1 MGCELVADLS
11 ELVFNSLEVRASVFR
26 SLLVKLAAGEIQVA
40 SKEGSLLGGFLR
52 SMASPSTVGSLIS
65 DEKSLYGLID
75 WISDSVSMSLEEV
88 PDIPG
93 VEK

>member
-1 MGCELVADLS
+1 
-11 ELVFNSLEVRASVFR
+11 
-26 SLLVKLAAGEIQVA
+26 
-40 SKEGSLLGGFLR
+40 LGGFLR